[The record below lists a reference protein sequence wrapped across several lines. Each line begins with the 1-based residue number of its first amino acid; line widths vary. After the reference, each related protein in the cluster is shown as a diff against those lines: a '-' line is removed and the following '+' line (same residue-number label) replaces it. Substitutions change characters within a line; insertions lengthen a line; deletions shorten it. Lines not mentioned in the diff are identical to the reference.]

1 MPTLEELASGG
12 FKQEPDNRVGGL
24 TSFFSGFASG
34 LIDIP
39 RGVFSL
45 GASIIDLGLDSG
57 LAAKVE
63 RAFDDIDP
71 FDEAAE
77 ATAAGRFTKLL
88 ANIAIPGTAGF
99 KVGSRLARTAVDAS
113 RKNKYFKL
121 TGEVL
126 DTAKEPLSLGQKLIV
141 GSGSALGS
149 GVADAI
155 FTAETNLENFAPIF
169 TEPLQL
175 DYEGRDSAAQQL
187 IRRAQFGTEGA
198 VFARLI
204 GGALYGIKSL
214 RNRTDVLKSDNKAL
228 DNFFANFRPEGIK
241 SKKAF
246 ELERKAI
253 GARSADIN
261 LASQISREIDQDIDR
276 MFPALKRAFD
286 TNTKDARRQL
296 TSDLNR
302 ILTTGKPV
310 IKRDDETKT
319 ITEIFFKPLDNRF
332 KNLISKKLGNAA
344 KREEIDS
351 IFDNMNLIR
360 DKWGKM
366 FTELGQRITD
376 EDNLNQFYNLF
387 GKKFK
392 GYLDNTYEIFEN
404 KSSIPFLNYKPSAET
419 LENFIKTAR
428 ASDKSITREEALK
441 MADNIVKNSKPPV
454 GGKVKE
460 GRTLG
465 ITVPLGDKLVKTFVK
480 KTALDDIV
488 NNERVGLDFMK
499 PKQKKVVEDLL
510 GKVDTPFA
518 TILNGTA
525 RLSMLTRRTQYY
537 DDMIRAQ
544 DDLPVNERFLFP
556 NTPEGIE
563 AARDAF
569 KHLNIRALNV
579 DPGGKLDAGFN
590 LRINSYVT
598 DAKLAEA
605 FEKAGGVVKDQGTLE
620 LLYHNFILYPKA
632 TSQLAKTV
640 LSPVTHLRNLVSA
653 AAFASAN
660 GVLFEN
666 PKEIAKAFRDSY
678 RALDVPLKGAR
689 KDLAFYREMLKL
701 GVVNTQ
707 VQARENARLLSDVNF
722 GETLSSISAIKGMTK
737 KLSKLKKASQDFYV
751 AEDDF
756 WKIGS
761 FVLEESRLRKAYEKY
776 GVSKTAKEI
785 RAEAADIVR
794 NNIPN
799 YDMVNNFIQGLRK
812 LPFGNFVSFPAEIIR
827 TSVNILKRSA
837 KEITDSVEVA
847 PNKFVK
853 PLAGIG
859 YKRLA
864 GFGITTTVIPYGL
877 TETFKAAYNVTEDE
891 MEALRRYVPEWS
903 KNSTLIPIRGD
914 NGKLK
919 YVDFSHANA
928 YDTIT
933 RPVTTLYNAVQRG
946 LKDDARLDEEI
957 LLGVFESTKEL
968 GSPFISES
976 IWTEAAT
983 DIIFRGGRTR
993 EGRRLYTDQTP
1004 VGEKSMAILSHI
1016 VESQMPGSVDQF
1028 KRLDLA
1034 IEPVDVFQ
1042 KGRFDKY
1049 GRSYELGD
1057 EIAGLVGLRA
1067 VEVDPI
1073 KSIDFKIANF
1083 RAGVNNSRREFT
1095 SPLLRG
1101 GPVTPEQIVDRFDIA
1116 NRSLYNVQKEFFK
1129 DYYAAL
1135 QLGASP
1141 TLLDNQFKG
1150 RVSTKQLNSIKRG
1163 LFTPFKPSINI
1174 ERAFRENARE
1184 LGVADPYAT
1193 AKPSVLAR
1201 FRTYNRVPL
1210 LMDDLPI
1217 FENPFSGLGAGIT
1230 DETTSQILPG
1240 LTTPQAVT
1248 TGVLPN
1254 NMQNTLA
1261 KIQTVD
1267 DFIKP

>member
-1 MPTLEELASGG
+1 M
-12 FKQEPDNRVGGL
+12 
-24 TSFFSGFASG
+24 
-34 LIDIP
+34 
-39 RGVFSL
+39 
-45 GASIIDLGLDSG
+45 
-57 LAAKVE
+57 
-63 RAFDDIDP
+63 
-71 FDEAAE
+71 
-77 ATAAGRFTKLL
+77 
-88 ANIAIPGTAGF
+88 
-99 KVGSRLARTAVDAS
+99 
-113 RKNKYFKL
+113 
-121 TGEVL
+121 
-126 DTAKEPLSLGQKLIV
+126 
-141 GSGSALGS
+141 
-149 GVADAI
+149 
-155 FTAETNLENFAPIF
+155 
-169 TEPLQL
+169 
-175 DYEGRDSAAQQL
+175 
-187 IRRAQFGTEGA
+187 
-198 VFARLI
+198 
-204 GGALYGIKSL
+204 
-214 RNRTDVLKSDNKAL
+214 
-228 DNFFANFRPEGIK
+228 
-241 SKKAF
+241 
-246 ELERKAI
+246 
-253 GARSADIN
+253 
-261 LASQISREIDQDIDR
+261 
-276 MFPALKRAFD
+276 
-286 TNTKDARRQL
+286 
-296 TSDLNR
+296 
-302 ILTTGKPV
+302 
-310 IKRDDETKT
+310 
-319 ITEIFFKPLDNRF
+319 
-332 KNLISKKLGNAA
+332 
-344 KREEIDS
+344 
-351 IFDNMNLIR
+351 
-360 DKWGKM
+360 
-366 FTELGQRITD
+366 
-376 EDNLNQFYNLF
+376 
-387 GKKFK
+387 
-392 GYLDNTYEIFEN
+392 
-404 KSSIPFLNYKPSAET
+404 
-419 LENFIKTAR
+419 
-428 ASDKSITREEALK
+428 
-441 MADNIVKNSKPPV
+441 
-454 GGKVKE
+454 
-460 GRTLG
+460 
-465 ITVPLGDKLVKTFVK
+465 
-480 KTALDDIV
+480 
-488 NNERVGLDFMK
+488 
-499 PKQKKVVEDLL
+499 L

-689 KDLAFYREMLKL
+689 KDLAFYREMLEL

-877 TETFKAAYNVTEDE
+877 TETFKAAYDVTEDE

-1073 KSIDFKIANF
+1073 KSIDFKELLGNF
-1083 RAGVNNSRREFT
+1083 
-1095 SPLLRG
+1095 
-1101 GPVTPEQIVDRFDIA
+1101 
-1116 NRSLYNVQKEFFK
+1116 
-1129 DYYAAL
+1129 
-1135 QLGASP
+1135 
-1141 TLLDNQFKG
+1141 
-1150 RVSTKQLNSIKRG
+1150 
-1163 LFTPFKPSINI
+1163 
-1174 ERAFRENARE
+1174 AFC
-1184 LGVADPYAT
+1184 
-1193 AKPSVLAR
+1193 
-1201 FRTYNRVPL
+1201 
-1210 LMDDLPI
+1210 
-1217 FENPFSGLGAGIT
+1217 
-1230 DETTSQILPG
+1230 
-1240 LTTPQAVT
+1240 
-1248 TGVLPN
+1248 
-1254 NMQNTLA
+1254 
-1261 KIQTVD
+1261 
-1267 DFIKP
+1267 